1 MTAVNPRDFWDNKIL
16 RWEEGRY
23 GESQD
28 QRSVLE
34 RLAKRASSSVRNRQI
49 VAARLI
55 GECCRDRRVVE
66 IGCGSGRL
74 AAPLMAA
81 GAASYTGYDV
91 APAAIAEAERRRQD
105 DGLADTVTFVAADIQ
120 AMPALEAD
128 IVFSLGLFDWLTDAE
143 IALLFEKC
151 GDADFLHS
159 FSEKRATASQWLHR
173 FYVFLAYGWRTG
185 AYVPRY
191 QTAGELAAL
200 ARVHG
205 PRPINVYR
213 DPALAFGA
221 MLSTL
226 PGIQG
231 SPVR

>member
-1 MTAVNPRDFWDNKIL
+1 MTAVNPREFWDNKIL
-16 RWEEGRY
+16 RWEEDRY
-23 GESQD
+23 GESQP

-34 RLAKRASSSVRNRQI
+34 RLAKRASSSVRNRQT

-74 AAPLMAA
+74 ATPVMAA

-91 APAAIAEAERRRQD
+91 APSAIAEAERRRQGE
-105 DGLADTVTFVAADIQ
+105 GLGNTIKFVVADIH
-120 AMPALEAD
+120 AMPAPAAD
-128 IVFSLGLFDWLTDAE
+128 IVFSLRLFDWLTDAE

-200 ARVHG
+200 ARGHCS
-205 PRPINVYR
+205 RPVTVYR

-226 PGIQG
+226 PGIEG